1 MRRGC
6 GGKVSGQNGAR
17 ENQTHPRWIAWNTIL
32 EQWSR
37 LSEPKRSQ
45 QCVTPPRPWICHPT
59 LCLVVSDTNRTSDG
73 QLQPDPS
80 RFPSG
85 MASLASYIHSKDLKL
100 GLYLCIG
107 EVRVNLGAPVS
118 APLCVCVCVRVRA
131 CACVCVCVCVVRT

>member
-1 MRRGC
+1 M
-6 GGKVSGQNGAR
+6 
-17 ENQTHPRWIAWNTIL
+17 
-32 EQWSR
+32 
-37 LSEPKRSQ
+37 
-45 QCVTPPRPWICHPT
+45 
-59 LCLVVSDTNRTSDG
+59 VSDTNRTSDG

-118 APLCVCVCVRVRA
+118 APLCVCVC
-131 CACVCVCVCVVRT
+131 ACVCVRVRVCVCVFVLCARRNHGPIRF